1 MIKIRV
7 AKWLSL
13 CCYMGGDD
21 KRLKTGAVQTHS
33 PGTPRLEKETVPGLV
48 HPDLLH

>member
-1 MIKIRV
+1 
-7 AKWLSL
+7 
-13 CCYMGGDD
+13 MGGDGDD
-21 KRLKTGAVQTHS
+21 KRLRTSAVQTHS